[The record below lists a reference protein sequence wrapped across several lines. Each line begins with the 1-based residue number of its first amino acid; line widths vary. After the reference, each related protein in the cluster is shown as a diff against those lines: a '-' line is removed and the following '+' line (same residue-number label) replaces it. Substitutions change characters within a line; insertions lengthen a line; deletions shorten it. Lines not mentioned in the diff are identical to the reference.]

1 MSKTGETAATGAR
14 EYSIYTIQA
23 GTVQDIVSQAQNMQT
38 VQPYALVGQNVFFK
52 KSVLVSRSCKLVREP
67 LIEIG

>member
-1 MSKTGETAATGAR
+1 M
-14 EYSIYTIQA
+14 YTIQA

-52 KSVLVSRSCKLVREP
+52 KSVLVSRSCKLVRET

>member
-14 EYSIYTIQA
+14 EYLIYTIQA

-52 KSVLVSRSCKLVREP
+52 NPCL
-67 LIEIG
+67 